1 MEKKTVRDQG
11 ITSKQVTFAEG
22 IVSGLKMADAYK
34 IAYDCKNMSAA
45 SVNRSAVG
53 LMKNRKVVSRIEEL
67 RKPAVTAAALT
78 AESHLAELRR
88 LRDLALDAGKHEAAI
103 RAEELRGKVA
113 GLYVTRLE
121 AGAPGSFA
129 ALSAE
134 QKATA
139 ISAIKQLLDQRSK
152 GADEVTDV
160 EAKTPRIE
168 G

>member
-1 MEKKTVRDQG
+1 MARTVKDQG
-11 ITSKQVTFAEG
+11 LTSKQRSFAEA
-22 IVSGLKMADAYK
+22 VASGLRMTEAYRK
-34 IAYDCKNMSAA
+34 VYDVKNMTDVTINRAA
-45 SVNRSAVG
+45 VDV
-53 LMKNRKVVSRIEEL
+53 MKNSKVAALVQEL
-67 RKPAVTAAALT
+67 RAPAAAAAAIT

-139 ISAIKQLLDQRSK
+139 ISAIKQLLDQRTKAS
-152 GADEVTDV
+152 DEVTDV
-160 EAKTPRIE
+160 EAKTPQIE